1 MKRLIIFAA
10 ISFLFAPWVFSQSTN
25 GIIAEVENN
34 NTTLAALRK
43 KADAER
49 IGNRTG
55 LALKN
60 PELEFNYLWGNPE
73 AIGKR
78 NDISIMQSFD
88 FPTAYAYRNQISELR
103 NIQVELEFESQRREI
118 LLRARQLCNSII
130 YHNAMQ
136 AELGRRVENARR
148 LSDSYEAKFKAGEAG
163 IIDVNKARVNLLN
176 VRKDAESN
184 VIERQTLLAELVSL
198 NGGKPVDLTDTVYPL
213 EALPADFEEWY
224 TGAEQNNP
232 LLQWLKQEVSV
243 NRKDEQL
250 SLAMSLPRFQAG
262 YMSEKVVGE
271 QYQGISFGIAIPLM
285 ENRNQVKYAKARTVA
300 VQSAESDARLRFY
313 NDLKALHARAVSLR
327 KSIDD
332 YRQNLQVYSST
343 SLLQKAL
350 DQGELSLAEF
360 LYEQTFYYE
369 SFNKLTAT
377 EKELYDAVAELNR
390 YR

>member
-25 GIIAEVENN
+25 GIIAEVESN

>member
-10 ISFLFAPWVFSQSTN
+10 ISFLFAPWVFSQSTD
-25 GIIAEVENN
+25 GIIAEVESNN
-34 NTTLAALRK
+34 STLAALRK

-49 IGNRTG
+49 IGNKTG
-55 LALKN
+55 LTLKN

-78 NDISIMQSFD
+78 NDISIIQSFD

-148 LSDSYEAKFKAGEAG
+148 LNDSYEAKFKAGEAG

-184 VIERQTLLAELVSL
+184 VIKKQALLAELVSL
-198 NGGKPVDLTDTVYPL
+198 NGGKPVELTDTVYPL
-213 EALPADFEEWY
+213 QALPADFEEWY
-224 TGAEQNNP
+224 AGAEQNNP

-250 SLAMSLPRFQAG
+250 SLAMGLPRFQAG

-271 QYQGISFGIAIPLM
+271 QYQGISFGIAIPIL

-327 KSIDD
+327 KSLDD
-332 YRQNLQVYSST
+332 YRQNLQVYSNV

-350 DQGELSLAEF
+350 DLGELSLAEF

>member
-43 KADAER
+43 KTDAER

-78 NDISIMQSFD
+78 SDISIMQSFD

-184 VIERQTLLAELVSL
+184 MIKRQTLLAELVSL

-224 TGAEQNNP
+224 AGAEQNNP

>member
-224 TGAEQNNP
+224 AGAEQNNP

>member
-184 VIERQTLLAELVSL
+184 MIKRQTLLAELVSL

-224 TGAEQNNP
+224 AGAEQNNP

>member
-10 ISFLFAPWVFSQSTN
+10 ISFLFAPWVFSQSTD
-25 GIIAEVENN
+25 GIIAEVESN

-224 TGAEQNNP
+224 AGAEQNNP

>member
-163 IIDVNKARVNLLN
+163 IIDVNKARANLLN

-224 TGAEQNNP
+224 AGAEQNNP

>member
-1 MKRLIIFAA
+1 MKPLIIFAA

-224 TGAEQNNP
+224 AGAEQNNP

>member
-10 ISFLFAPWVFSQSTN
+10 ISFLFAPWVFSQSTE

-49 IGNRTG
+49 IGNKTG
-55 LALKN
+55 LTLKN

-78 NDISIMQSFD
+78 NDISIIQSFD

-148 LSDSYEAKFKAGEAG
+148 LSDSYEAKFKTGEAG
-163 IIDVNKARVNLLN
+163 IIDVNKARINLLN

-184 VIERQTLLAELVSL
+184 VIERQALLAELVSL
-198 NGGKPVDLTDTVYPL
+198 NGGKAVDLTDTVYPL

-224 TGAEQNNP
+224 AGAEQNNP

-250 SLAMSLPRFQAG
+250 SLAMSLRVSAG
-262 YMSEKVVGE
+262 YMSEKLVGE
-271 QYQGISFGIAIPLM
+271 
-285 ENRNQVKYAKARTVA
+285 TVPGYFIRD
-300 VQSAESDARLRFY
+300 S
-313 NDLKALHARAVSLR
+313 H
-327 KSIDD
+327 
-332 YRQNLQVYSST
+332 T
-343 SLLQKAL
+343 
-350 DQGELSLAEF
+350 
-360 LYEQTFYYE
+360 
-369 SFNKLTAT
+369 TAGKQ
-377 EKELYDAVAELNR
+377 EIR
-390 YR
+390 

>member
-1 MKRLIIFAA
+1 MKPLIIFAA

>member
-10 ISFLFAPWVFSQSTN
+10 ISFLFAPWVFSQSTE

-49 IGNRTG
+49 IGNKTG
-55 LALKN
+55 LTLKN

-78 NDISIMQSFD
+78 NDISIIQSFD

-148 LSDSYEAKFKAGEAG
+148 LSDSYEAKFKTGEAG
-163 IIDVNKARVNLLN
+163 IIDVNKARINLLN

-184 VIERQTLLAELVSL
+184 VIERQALLAELVSL
-198 NGGKPVDLTDTVYPL
+198 NGGKAVDLTDTVYPL

-224 TGAEQNNP
+224 AGAEQNNP

-285 ENRNQVKYAKARTVA
+285 ENRNQVKYAKARSVA
-300 VQSAESDARLRFY
+300 AQSAESDARLQFY
-313 NDLKALHARAVSLR
+313 NNLKALHARAVSLR
-327 KSIDD
+327 KSLDD
-332 YRQNLQVYSST
+332 YRQNLQVYSNA

-350 DQGELSLAEF
+350 DLGELSLAEF
-360 LYEQTFYYE
+360 LYEQTFYYV
-369 SFNKLTAT
+369 SFDNLTAT
-377 EKELYDAVAELNR
+377 EKELYDVVAELNR